1 MATSIPPHNLGE
13 IINATI
19 AYINNKITINQ
30 LMKHVPGPDF
40 PTGGIIIGK
49 DIIKQGY
56 NKGGSFKI
64 RGEIELEEKK
74 GGRETLI
81 IKSIPYQVNKS
92 ILIEKIAQL
101 VRDKKIE
108 E

>member
-1 MATSIPPHNLGE
+1 
-13 IINATI
+13 
-19 AYINNKITINQ
+19 
-30 LMKHVPGPDF
+30 MKHVPGPDF

-56 NKGGSFKI
+56 NKGRGSFKI
-64 RGEIELEEKK
+64 RGEIDLEEKK

-101 VRDKKIE
+101 VRDKKLKV
-108 E
+108 